1 MPFLPLVVLLAG
13 QAISRSASFALGWAT
28 ALFFGQIPGN
38 KGRMVSVM
46 ALVSVAWVIVVAGFG
61 VPLVIGAAA
70 DALGVVSRNFDVQ
83 STHGLALA
91 LAIVLGPPVVAGVA
105 ELAGFG
111 EGRSV
116 RRWLRRIPVSYPATA
131 SLGLAVLQMLF
142 ITPVITFL
150 RLRRGRT
157 LLQLPLLMRPGS
169 SEEKL
174 SEAVAGALRGLD
186 LGEVARGRV
195 EGPISWPLRTV
206 GYAARHLLGA
216 SVRGDP
222 VHLRVGELELFAYA
236 TDVAVLGKEGLAH
249 RARAALER
257 ELALGEVY
265 LTWSEG
271 SQALEDELIR
281 VHEAAHSDRATLVA
295 ELDRLQERI
304 DAASLPSDEWDVLY
318 RLRLQM
324 EQEAVHSSRR

>member
-1 MPFLPLVVLLAG
+1 VPFLPLVVLLAG
-13 QAISRSASFALGWAT
+13 QAITRSASFALGWAT

-70 DALGVVSRNFDVQ
+70 DALGVVSRSFEVQ
-83 STHGLALA
+83 SIHGLALG
-91 LAIVLGPPVVAGVA
+91 LGIVLGPPVVAGVA

-116 RRWLRRIPVSYPATA
+116 SRWLRRIPVSYPATA

-150 RLRRGRT
+150 RLRQGRT

-174 SEAVAGALRGLD
+174 SDAVGRALRT
-186 LGEVARGRV
+186 LGAEEVERTMV
-195 EGPISWPLRTV
+195 EAPLTWPLRTV

-216 SVRGDP
+216 FVRGEP
-222 VHLRVGELELFAYA
+222 VRVRAGGLDLYTYA
-236 TDVAVLGKEGLAH
+236 TNVAIVGKEGAAH

-257 ELALGEVY
+257 ELALGEAY

-271 SQALEDELIR
+271 SQALEDELMQIQDDAGADI
-281 VHEAAHSDRATLVA
+281 ETLVA
-295 ELDRLQERI
+295 RLDRLQERI
-304 DAASLPSDEWDVLY
+304 DSAPITSDEWNVLY
-318 RLRLQM
+318 RLRLQV
-324 EQEAVHSSRR
+324 EREAARSGQG

>member
-1 MPFLPLVVLLAG
+1 VPFLPLVVLLAG

-70 DALGVVSRNFDVQ
+70 DALGVVPRNFDVQ

-174 SEAVAGALRGLD
+174 SDAVASALRTLGA
-186 LGEVARGRV
+186 GEVERTKV
-195 EGPISWPLRTV
+195 EAPLTWPLRTV

-216 SVRGDP
+216 FVRGEP
-222 VHLRVGELELFAYA
+222 VRVRAGGLELYTYA
-236 TDVAVLGKEGLAH
+236 TNVAIVGKEGAAH

-257 ELALGEVY
+257 ELALGEAY
-265 LTWSEG
+265 LTWSEH
-271 SQALEDELIR
+271 SQALEDGLMEIQDDADADI
-281 VHEAAHSDRATLVA
+281 ETLVA
-295 ELDRLQERI
+295 RLDRLQERI
-304 DAASLPSDEWDVLY
+304 DSAPITSDEWNVLY
-318 RLRLQM
+318 RLRLQV
-324 EQEAVHSSRR
+324 EREAVRPGRR